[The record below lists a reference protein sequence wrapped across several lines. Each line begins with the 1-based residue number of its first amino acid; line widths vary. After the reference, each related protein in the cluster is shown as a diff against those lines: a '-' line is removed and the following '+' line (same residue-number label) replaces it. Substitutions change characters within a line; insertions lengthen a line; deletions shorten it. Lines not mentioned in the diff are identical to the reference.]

1 MAGPLRGWKRPAGSE
16 IFALDLGPLDRWT
29 TAEMAKTWHFKGKP
43 VEKWDFIGKTIGK
56 P

>member
-29 TAEMAKTWHFKGKP
+29 TAEMAKMGFYWENHR
-43 VEKWDFIGKTIGK
+43 KTIGK